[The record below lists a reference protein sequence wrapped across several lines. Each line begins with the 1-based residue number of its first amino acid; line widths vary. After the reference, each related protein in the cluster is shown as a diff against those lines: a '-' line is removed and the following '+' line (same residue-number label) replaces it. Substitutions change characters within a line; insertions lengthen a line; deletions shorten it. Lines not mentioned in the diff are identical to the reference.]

1 MEKSAEQIAAEIYKK
16 IFMQILTELPVQSC
30 PLKKAKREWK
40 IEVINQLL
48 IDKLNDKSGAK

>member
-16 IFMQILTELPVQSC
+16 IFMQILTELPAQSC

-40 IEVINQLL
+40 VEVINKLL